1 MLNVDKQLTKQVMKD
16 LISTIDDEPAIT
28 DFEDLLSNTND
39 VFYWDDE
46 TVDLYFSSLSGL
58 DLFNKLS
65 DLVAFYHDDTLLY
78 KLLVNNGDDPSY
90 LMEYLAYQALYKL
103 LTVKQGFNN
112 KIVDF
117 IGDDVKRNTLINNQ
131 ADLQKVVEL
140 SELVEDLL
148 EKDWD

>member
-16 LISTIDDEPAIT
+16 LIATVDDDEPDVT

-65 DLVAFYHDDTLLY
+65 DLVNFYHDRQLLY
-78 KLLVNNGDDPSY
+78 KLLADNDDPSY
-90 LMEYLAYQALYKL
+90 LMEYLAYRVLYKL
-103 LTVKQGFNN
+103 LTVKQGFNDT
-112 KIVDF
+112 IVDF
-117 IGDDVKRNTLINNQ
+117 IGDDVEHNTLINNC
-131 ADLQKVVEL
+131 AKVDKL
-140 SELVEDLL
+140 SELVENLL
-148 EKDWD
+148 NKDWD

>member
-46 TVDLYFSSLSGL
+46 TVDLYFISLSGL

-65 DLVAFYHDDTLLY
+65 DLVNFYHDRQLLYTLLAD
-78 KLLVNNGDDPSY
+78 NDDPSY
-90 LMEYLAYQALYKL
+90 LMEYLAYRVLYKL
-103 LTVKQGFNN
+103 LTVKQGFNDI
-112 KIVDF
+112 IVDF
-117 IGDDVKRNTLINNQ
+117 IGDDVEHNTLINNQ

>member
-16 LISTIDDEPAIT
+16 LIATVDDDDPDVT

-65 DLVAFYHDDTLLY
+65 DLANFYHDDTLLY
-78 KLLVNNGDDPSY
+78 KLLVNYGDDSSY
-90 LMEYLAYQALYKL
+90 LMEYLAYRVLYKL
-103 LTVKQGFNN
+103 LTVKQGFNDT
-112 KIVDF
+112 IVDF
-117 IGDDVKRNTLINNQ
+117 IGYDVKHNTLINNY
-131 ADLQKVVEL
+131 AKVDKL

-148 EKDWD
+148 NKEWD

>member
-16 LISTIDDEPAIT
+16 LIATVDDEPDVT

-46 TVDLYFSSLSGL
+46 TVDLYISSLSGL

-65 DLVAFYHDDTLLY
+65 DLVNFYHDDTLLY
-78 KLLVNNGDDPSY
+78 TLLADNDDPSY

-103 LTVKQGFNN
+103 LTVKQGFNDT
-112 KIVDF
+112 IVDF
-117 IGDDVKRNTLINNQ
+117 IGDDVEHNTLINNY
-131 ADLQKVVEL
+131 AKVDKL
-140 SELVEDLL
+140 SELVENLL
-148 EKDWD
+148 NKD